1 MWQVVGKK
9 EEMAGFTSPE
19 DGSAQKEGLGLSA
32 LFFRF
37 VQPGTPFVN
46 LLTKLTNYV

>member
-19 DGSAQKEGLGLSA
+19 DGSARKEGLGLSA
-32 LFFRF
+32 LFFVSCNPVR
-37 VQPGTPFVN
+37 P
-46 LLTKLTNYV
+46 L